1 MIAFHVYDKTGQDA
15 DEKQHQI
22 IFAEN
27 EKEAILK
34 SDAYGMSGYF
44 EDIVAERQPH
54 FDKFSDTK
62 KVPMSEMVKHGWNFE
77 CSICYRFANEGEIV
91 NEELYCDD
99 CIEEAREEQEN
110 STK

>member
-1 MIAFHVYDKTGQDA
+1 MLAFHVWDETGQDA

-22 IFAEN
+22 VFAEN

-34 SDAYGMSGYF
+34 SDAYDMSGYF

-54 FDKFSDTK
+54 FDKFADSK
-62 KVPMSEMVKHGWNFE
+62 KVPMKEMIKHGWMFE
-77 CSICYRFANEGEIV
+77 CKVCYRFADQGEIV

-99 CIEEAREEQEN
+99 CIEKAKEEVKNQN
-110 STK
+110 